1 MIIMIARRTKSAIGS
16 GARGSML
23 ELALTLALSF
33 LSLAMR
39 LSHALLLIIPQL
51 AQVGILHKNEHN
63 FCWTIKNINLRFEVK
78 LLIIFQIH
86 LDAKTIEVEGN
97 KALGKETS
105 FVVDCVD
112 SCQGVDIIFETL
124 GSYSY
129 YATSSID
136 YTTKEDALRL
146 WKNGVPIYASQNDKP
161 RIQNNTCTD
170 CKNLCEKQ
178 YNSSCTNISTSEN
191 KFYLTVYQTGRNPD
205 VKLTFTNVASIH
217 QFGRFS

>member
-1 MIIMIARRTKSAIGS
+1 MKIFSVETFRYKSTFKG
-16 GARGSML
+16 
-23 ELALTLALSF
+23 
-33 LSLAMR
+33 
-39 LSHALLLIIPQL
+39 
-51 AQVGILHKNEHN
+51 
-63 FCWTIKNINLRFEVK
+63 KNIYFFINP
-78 LLIIFQIH
+78 

-129 YATSSID
+129 YTTSSID

-178 YNSSCTNISTSEN
+178 YNSSCTNISTPE
-191 KFYLTVYQTGRNPD
+191 KRFYLTLYQTGRNPD

-217 QFGRFS
+217 QFGRFPKHN